1 MANVANINGLV
12 AKVRQRADQIN
23 STTYNDATELKPW
36 LKDSLAQLYEIL
48 VSRWQDYYT
57 IARPLS
63 LVAGQSAYSLP
74 ADLRELDS
82 VWMMY
87 NAGKSRVQ
95 LKQFEADQ
103 MDALQRSSTFYGMGY
118 QTYKYRIMRN
128 RLWVLP
134 SPNVDIKNALELFYV
149 PQYQA
154 PLLDYT
160 SIDDVLPNG
169 WEEWVVLDML
179 AKMAV
184 KSRLIDLAA
193 VETLRGATERR
204 LLAAASIRSGIAPVM
219 RDATRRVT
227 LYGVGGSAQGAA
239 YWSAP

>member
-1 MANVANINGLV
+1 MANVANINALV
-12 AKVRQRADQIN
+12 LKVRQRADQIN

-63 LVAGQSAYSLP
+63 LVAGQASYSLP
-74 ADLRELDS
+74 ADFRALDS

-87 NAGKSRVQ
+87 NRGKARVQ
-95 LKQFEADQ
+95 LDPFEADE
-103 MDALQRSSTFYGMGY
+103 MDRLQSPSGFYSNGIGAR
-118 QTYKYRIMRN
+118 KYRIMRN
-128 RLWVLP
+128 RLWILP
-134 SPNVDIKNALELFYV
+134 VAQVDAANAIEIFYV
-149 PQYQA
+149 PQYQP
-154 PLLDYT
+154 PLLDYS

-169 WEEWVVLDML
+169 WDELVVLDML

-184 KSRLIDLAA
+184 KSRLIDLPSVQAQQA
-193 VETLRGATERR
+193 ATEKR
-204 LLAAASIRSGIAPVM
+204 LIAAASIRSGIAPVM
-219 RDATRRVT
+219 RDATRPKT
-227 LYGVGGSAQGAA
+227 IYGAGTSPQGAP